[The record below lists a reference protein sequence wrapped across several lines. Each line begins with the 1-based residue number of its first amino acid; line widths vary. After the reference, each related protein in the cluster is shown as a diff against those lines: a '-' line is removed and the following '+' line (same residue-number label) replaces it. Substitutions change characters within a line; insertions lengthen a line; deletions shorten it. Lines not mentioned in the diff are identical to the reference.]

1 MQPVKSGIKI
11 IGYTDEFAG
20 KIKVYDDRRKQI
32 GEITKFCT
40 KYTAK
45 DMHLKVIATYEE
57 RYNETK
63 DASGRKIGRGNMLV
77 EILLKNGWLNI
88 QKRTP
93 KSEFFSASMREA
105 I

>member
-32 GEITKFCT
+32 GEITKFGT

-57 RYNETK
+57 RYYNETK

-77 EILLKNGWLNI
+77 EILLKNG
-88 QKRTP
+88 
-93 KSEFFSASMREA
+93 
-105 I
+105 

>member
-1 MQPVKSGIKI
+1 MMQPVKSGIKI

-32 GEITKFCT
+32 GEITKFGT

-77 EILLKNGWLNI
+77 EILLKNG
-88 QKRTP
+88 
-93 KSEFFSASMREA
+93 
-105 I
+105 